1 MPAPVSRCES
11 SETSRADC
19 TPCNTDGRKGIK
31 AVKLCYDPLVLL
43 LFALIE
49 TLLSHFRTRVTVT
62 LIAVMMLYTS
72 KYDERPLAVASVLVV
87 ITMMVMAIATISTML
102 MIMMLMMTMAMQVT
116 TPIKAA
122 ATWNP

>member
-1 MPAPVSRCES
+1 M
-11 SETSRADC
+11 
-19 TPCNTDGRKGIK
+19 
-31 AVKLCYDPLVLL
+31 
-43 LFALIE
+43 
-49 TLLSHFRTRVTVT
+49 T

-87 ITMMVMAIATISTML
+87 IIMMVMAIATISTML